1 MNDKV
6 IVTSMVG
13 GNIGITLPHIRFN
26 KTWPRKGTKLTIEKD
41 ILREAIY
48 EPGVEYLFKQGILYI
63 DDLSFKIELGLEPE
77 GAEAPTHVAVDEK
90 YMARVL
96 KVMPIGEMKKAISEM
111 NEIQR
116 QEFVDFASSQN
127 DISLERI
134 KVVDQVTGANIL
146 KIIELKRL
154 KEE

>member
-26 KTWPRKGTKLTIEKD
+26 KTWPRKGTKLAIEKD

-90 YMARVL
+90 YMTRVL

>member
-26 KTWPRKGTKLTIEKD
+26 KTWPRKGTKLSIEKD
-41 ILREAIY
+41 VLREAIY

-63 DDLSFKIELGLEPE
+63 DDLDFKIELGLEPE

-90 YMARVL
+90 YMTRVL

-116 QEFVDFASSQN
+116 QEFIDFASSQN

-134 KVVDQVTGANIL
+134 KVIDQVTGANIL

>member
-26 KTWPRKGTKLTIEKD
+26 KTWPRKGTKLAIEKD

-48 EPGVEYLFKQGILYI
+48 EPGVEYLFRQGILYI

-77 GAEAPTHVAVDEK
+77 GAETPTHVAVDEK
-90 YMARVL
+90 YMTRVL
-96 KVMPIGEMKKAISEM
+96 KVMPVGEMKKAISEM

-134 KVVDQVTGANIL
+134 KVIDQVTGANIL

>member
-48 EPGVEYLFKQGILYI
+48 EPGVEYLFRQGILYI

-90 YMARVL
+90 YMTRVL

-134 KVVDQVTGANIL
+134 KVVDQGTGANIL

>member
-90 YMARVL
+90 YMTRVL

>member
-41 ILREAIY
+41 VLREAIY

-90 YMARVL
+90 YMTRVL

>member
-26 KTWPRKGTKLTIEKD
+26 KTWPRKGTKLAIEKD

-48 EPGVEYLFKQGILYI
+48 EPGVEYLFRQGILYI

-77 GAEAPTHVAVDEK
+77 GVEAPTHVAVDEK
-90 YMARVL
+90 YMTRVL
-96 KVMPIGEMKKAISEM
+96 KVMPVGEMKKAISEM

>member
-41 ILREAIY
+41 VLREAIY
-48 EPGVEYLFKQGILYI
+48 EPGVEYLFRQGILYI

-90 YMARVL
+90 YMTRVL
-96 KVMPIGEMKKAISEM
+96 KVMPVGEMKKAISEM

>member
-63 DDLSFKIELGLEPE
+63 DDLNFKIELGLEPE
-77 GAEAPTHVAVDEK
+77 GVETPTHVAVDEK
-90 YMARVL
+90 YMTRVL
-96 KVMPIGEMKKAISEM
+96 KVMPISEMKKAISEM

>member
-26 KTWPRKGTKLTIEKD
+26 KTWPRKGTKLAIEKD

-48 EPGVEYLFKQGILYI
+48 EPGVEYLFRQGILYI
-63 DDLSFKIELGLEPE
+63 DDLNFKIELGLEPE

-90 YMARVL
+90 YMTRVL
-96 KVMPIGEMKKAISEM
+96 KVMPVGEMKKAISEM

-116 QEFVDFASSQN
+116 QEFVDFASNQN

-134 KVVDQVTGANIL
+134 KVIDQVTGANIL

>member
-48 EPGVEYLFKQGILYI
+48 EPGVEYLFRQGILYI

-90 YMARVL
+90 YMTRVL

-116 QEFVDFASSQN
+116 QEFIDFASSQN

>member
-48 EPGVEYLFKQGILYI
+48 EPGVEYLFRQGILYI

-90 YMARVL
+90 YMTRVL

>member
-77 GAEAPTHVAVDEK
+77 GAETPTHVAVDEK
-90 YMARVL
+90 YMTRVL
-96 KVMPIGEMKKAISEM
+96 KVMPVGEMKKAISEM

-134 KVVDQVTGANIL
+134 KVIDQVTGANIL

>member
-26 KTWPRKGTKLTIEKD
+26 KTWPRKGTKLAIEKD

-77 GAEAPTHVAVDEK
+77 GVEAPTHVAVDEK
-90 YMARVL
+90 YMTRVL
-96 KVMPIGEMKKAISEM
+96 KVMPIGEMRKAISEM

>member
-1 MNDKV
+1 MNDRV

-26 KTWPRKGTKLTIEKD
+26 KTWPRKGTKLAIEKD

-77 GAEAPTHVAVDEK
+77 GAETPTHVAVDEK
-90 YMARVL
+90 YMTRVL
-96 KVMPIGEMKKAISEM
+96 KVMPVGEMKKAISEM

-134 KVVDQVTGANIL
+134 KVIDQVTGANIL

>member
-1 MNDKV
+1 
-6 IVTSMVG
+6 
-13 GNIGITLPHIRFN
+13 
-26 KTWPRKGTKLTIEKD
+26 
-41 ILREAIY
+41 
-48 EPGVEYLFKQGILYI
+48 
-63 DDLSFKIELGLEPE
+63 
-77 GAEAPTHVAVDEK
+77 
-90 YMARVL
+90 
-96 KVMPIGEMKKAISEM
+96 MPVGEMKKAISEM

>member
-26 KTWPRKGTKLTIEKD
+26 KAWPRKGTKLAIEKD

-77 GAEAPTHVAVDEK
+77 GTEVPTHVAVDEK
-90 YMARVL
+90 YMTRVL

>member
-26 KTWPRKGTKLTIEKD
+26 KTWPRKGTKLAIEKD

-48 EPGVEYLFKQGILYI
+48 EPGVEYLFKQGILYM

-77 GAEAPTHVAVDEK
+77 GVEAPTHVAVDEK
-90 YMARVL
+90 YMTRVL
-96 KVMPIGEMKKAISEM
+96 KVMPVGEMKKAISEM

-146 KIIELKRL
+146 KIIELRRL

>member
-77 GAEAPTHVAVDEK
+77 GVEAPTHVAVDEK
-90 YMARVL
+90 YMTRVL

-116 QEFVDFASSQN
+116 QEFIDFASSQN

-134 KVVDQVTGANIL
+134 KAVDQVTGANIL

>member
-77 GAEAPTHVAVDEK
+77 GAEVPTHVAVDEK
-90 YMARVL
+90 YMTRVL

>member
-48 EPGVEYLFKQGILYI
+48 EPGVEYLFRQGILYI
-63 DDLSFKIELGLEPE
+63 DDLGFKIELGLEPE

-90 YMARVL
+90 YMIRVL

>member
-48 EPGVEYLFKQGILYI
+48 EPGVEYLFRQGILYI

-90 YMARVL
+90 YMTRVL
-96 KVMPIGEMKKAISEM
+96 KVMPIVEMKKAISEM

-134 KVVDQVTGANIL
+134 KVIDQVTGANIL

>member
-26 KTWPRKGTKLTIEKD
+26 KTWPRKGTKLAIEKD

-48 EPGVEYLFKQGILYI
+48 EPGVEYLFRQGILYI

-90 YMARVL
+90 YMTRVL

>member
-1 MNDKV
+1 
-6 IVTSMVG
+6 
-13 GNIGITLPHIRFN
+13 
-26 KTWPRKGTKLTIEKD
+26 
-41 ILREAIY
+41 
-48 EPGVEYLFKQGILYI
+48 
-63 DDLSFKIELGLEPE
+63 
-77 GAEAPTHVAVDEK
+77 
-90 YMARVL
+90 
-96 KVMPIGEMKKAISEM
+96 MPIGEMKKAISEM

>member
-26 KTWPRKGTKLTIEKD
+26 KTWPRKGTKLAIEKD

-48 EPGVEYLFKQGILYI
+48 EPGVEYLFRQGILYI

-77 GAEAPTHVAVDEK
+77 GVEVPTHVAVDEK
-90 YMARVL
+90 YMTRVL
-96 KVMPIGEMKKAISEM
+96 KVMPVGEMKKAISEM

>member
-26 KTWPRKGTKLTIEKD
+26 KTWPRKGTKLAIEKD

-48 EPGVEYLFKQGILYI
+48 EPGVEYLFRQGILYI

-77 GAEAPTHVAVDEK
+77 GVEAPTHVAVDEK
-90 YMARVL
+90 YMTRVL
-96 KVMPIGEMKKAISEM
+96 KVMPVGEMKKAISEM

-134 KVVDQVTGANIL
+134 KVIDQVTGANIL

>member
-48 EPGVEYLFKQGILYI
+48 EPGVEYLFRQGILYI

-90 YMARVL
+90 YMTRVL

-146 KIIELKRL
+146 KIIELRRL

>member
-41 ILREAIY
+41 VLREAIY

-90 YMARVL
+90 YMTRVL

-134 KVVDQVTGANIL
+134 KVIDQVTGANIL

>member
-26 KTWPRKGTKLTIEKD
+26 KTWPRKGTKLSIEKD

-48 EPGVEYLFKQGILYI
+48 EPGVEYLFRQGILYI

-77 GAEAPTHVAVDEK
+77 GAETPTHVAVDEK
-90 YMARVL
+90 YMTRVL
-96 KVMPIGEMKKAISEM
+96 KVMPVGEMKKAISEM

>member
-26 KTWPRKGTKLTIEKD
+26 KTWPRKGTKLAIEKD

-77 GAEAPTHVAVDEK
+77 DAEAPTHVAVDEK
-90 YMARVL
+90 YMTRVL
-96 KVMPIGEMKKAISEM
+96 KVMPIGEMKKAVSEM
-111 NEIQR
+111 NEIQK
-116 QEFVDFASSQN
+116 QEFVDFASNQN

-134 KVVDQVTGANIL
+134 KIIDQVTGANIL
-146 KIIELKRL
+146 KIVELKRL

>member
-26 KTWPRKGTKLTIEKD
+26 KTWPRKGTKLAIEKD

-77 GAEAPTHVAVDEK
+77 GAETPTHVAVDEK
-90 YMARVL
+90 YMTRVL
-96 KVMPIGEMKKAISEM
+96 KVMPVGEMKKAISEM

>member
-26 KTWPRKGTKLTIEKD
+26 KTWPRKGTKLAIEKD

-48 EPGVEYLFKQGILYI
+48 EPGVEYLFRQGILYI

-77 GAEAPTHVAVDEK
+77 GVEAPTHVAVDEK
-90 YMARVL
+90 YMTRVL

>member
-26 KTWPRKGTKLTIEKD
+26 KTWPRKGTKLAIEKD

-48 EPGVEYLFKQGILYI
+48 EPGIEYLFKQGILYI

-77 GAEAPTHVAVDEK
+77 GAETPTHVAVDEK
-90 YMARVL
+90 YMTRVL
-96 KVMPIGEMKKAISEM
+96 KVMPVGEMKKAISEM

>member
-26 KTWPRKGTKLTIEKD
+26 KTWPRKGTKLAIEKD

-48 EPGVEYLFKQGILYI
+48 EPGVEYLFRQGILYI

-90 YMARVL
+90 YMTRVL

-134 KVVDQVTGANIL
+134 KVIDQVTGANIL

>member
-26 KTWPRKGTKLTIEKD
+26 KTWPRKGTKLAIEKD

-77 GAEAPTHVAVDEK
+77 GVETPTHVAVDEK
-90 YMARVL
+90 YMTRVL
-96 KVMPIGEMKKAISEM
+96 KVMPVGEMKKAISEM

-134 KVVDQVTGANIL
+134 KVIDQVTGANIL

>member
-1 MNDKV
+1 
-6 IVTSMVG
+6 
-13 GNIGITLPHIRFN
+13 
-26 KTWPRKGTKLTIEKD
+26 LTIEKD

-48 EPGVEYLFKQGILYI
+48 EPGVEYLFRQGILYI

-90 YMARVL
+90 YMTRVL

>member
-48 EPGVEYLFKQGILYI
+48 EPGVEYLFRQGILYI

-90 YMARVL
+90 YMTRVL
-96 KVMPIGEMKKAISEM
+96 KVMPIGEMKKAVSEM

-116 QEFVDFASSQN
+116 
-127 DISLERI
+127 
-134 KVVDQVTGANIL
+134 
-146 KIIELKRL
+146 
-154 KEE
+154 